1 VVTVACYVLAS
12 LGSTSHI
19 PPRLGVFLA
28 VVLGLSLLAHLANRW
43 LVPDANPVI
52 LPIAALLNGIGY
64 VLVTRWNPPG
74 DHLAAQ
80 QAAWTAIGIG
90 AYVLTLLVIRHSRDL
105 DRYRYL
111 LLLAA
116 ALLFLAPLL
125 PVIGLRINGARLWV
139 HLGPIQFQPVEIAK
153 ICLCIFFASYFA
165 ENKELL
171 TIPTARVG
179 NRLFL
184 DPRPLFPI
192 IVAWGFAM
200 LVIAVENDIGFAALL
215 FILFIGMLWITTGR
229 FGYLLLGIVLFA
241 VGAGV
246 ASHLFV
252 QVHQRVSLW
261 LNPWPN
267 TQLAYAWY
275 GLGTGGV
282 GGVGLG
288 VGSGIPIPF
297 VYSDMIFAG
306 LGWELGLLGT
316 ATVAMAYLLLV
327 GAGLRVAQAAR
338 SDFAKLMATG
348 LTILIGFQALII
360 MAGVLRLLPFTGLTL
375 PFIAY
380 GGSSLVAN
388 YVLIAVLMRISQE
401 SEPLEVAE
409 ASPPS
414 LGERTFEVAA

>member
-1 VVTVACYVLAS
+1 MACYVLAS

-43 LVPDANPVI
+43 LVPEANPVI
-52 LPIAALLNGIGY
+52 LPIAALLNGLGY

-74 DHLAAQ
+74 YHLAAQ

-171 TIPTARVG
+171 SIPTARVG

-184 DPRPLFPI
+184 DPRPLIPI

-229 FGYLLLGIVLFA
+229 FGYLVLGVILFA

-252 QVHQRVSLW
+252 QVHERVSLW

-267 TQLAYAWY
+267 TQLAYAWF

-401 SEPLEVAE
+401 SEPLEAAE

>member
-1 VVTVACYVLAS
+1 M
-12 LGSTSHI
+12 
-19 PPRLGVFLA
+19 
-28 VVLGLSLLAHLANRW
+28 
-43 LVPDANPVI
+43 
-52 LPIAALLNGIGY
+52 
-64 VLVTRWNPPG
+64 
-74 DHLAAQ
+74 
-80 QAAWTAIGIG
+80 
-90 AYVLTLLVIRHSRDL
+90 
-105 DRYRYL
+105 
-111 LLLAA
+111 
-116 ALLFLAPLL
+116 
-125 PVIGLRINGARLWV
+125 IGLKINGARLWV

-184 DPRPLFPI
+184 DPRPLIPI
-192 IVAWGFAM
+192 LVAWGFAM

-229 FGYLLLGIVLFA
+229 FGYLVLGIVLFA

-252 QVHQRVSLW
+252 QVHERVSLW

-288 VGSGIPIPF
+288 VGSGIHIPF

-401 SEPLEVAE
+401 AEPLEAVE
-409 ASPPS
+409 AGPPS

>member
-1 VVTVACYVLAS
+1 MACYVLAS

-43 LVPDANPVI
+43 LVPEANPVI
-52 LPIAALLNGIGY
+52 LPIAALLNGLGY

-74 DHLAAQ
+74 YHLAAQ

-171 TIPTARVG
+171 SIPTARVG

-184 DPRPLFPI
+184 DPRPLIPI

-229 FGYLLLGIVLFA
+229 FGYLVLGVILFA

-252 QVHQRVSLW
+252 QVHERVSLW

-267 TQLAYAWY
+267 TQLAYAWF

-401 SEPLEVAE
+401 SEPLEAAE
-409 ASPPS
+409 ARPPS